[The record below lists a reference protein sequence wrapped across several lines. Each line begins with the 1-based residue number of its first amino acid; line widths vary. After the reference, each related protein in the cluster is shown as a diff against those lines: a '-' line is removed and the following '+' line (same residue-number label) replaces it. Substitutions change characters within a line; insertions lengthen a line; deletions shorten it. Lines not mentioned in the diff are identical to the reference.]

1 MGTLPSHLTTKGP
14 LIPLPEDTVQ
24 QRPPRLVP
32 RTWSSRVWIRGRGF
46 CQADTS
52 CSSPSFCIKGG
63 ALGWNCW
70 VGRQVWVMHAVQP
83 SPSETLWLSLR
94 GGGGWGGLGV
104 PSPYPKPH
112 LCFSFTEALS
122 LSYNFTVLPKASRGQ
137 PWCEVQ
143 GQVHEK
149 TFLSYDCGSQE
160 VKSLSLLG
168 EEVKG
173 MRAWQEQMETLRDV
187 GDFLRQQLLD
197 LKLEKYTDRAKWES
211 PSEQVMRLD
220 PLPLQGRMLCQWR
233 ANGRTRASWQF
244 GFQGQTFLRFDSK
257 NGTWTVLHPGGRR
270 MKEKWE
276 SDRHVTKFF
285 WNISMGDCRSWLD
298 CFMVHWEKMLET
310 TASPTVAT
318 VKGQSRASVITPIA
332 WVLLVTLTCSILI
345 DL

>member
-1 MGTLPSHLTTKGP
+1 MAWKAGQECEEGEERGPWGERRRTTSGP
-14 LIPLPEDTVQ
+14 
-24 QRPPRLVP
+24 VP
-32 RTWSSRVWIRGRGF
+32 RTLVSVGPVGP
-46 CQADTS
+46 AAG
-52 CSSPSFCIKGG
+52 SPSLLHVAMWWTAGSKFT
-63 ALGWNCW
+63 LGLLPLLLLPQ
-70 VGRQVWVMHAVQP
+70 RA
-83 SPSETLWLSLR
+83 
-94 GGGGWGGLGV
+94 WGLAA
-104 PSPYPKPH
+104 K
-112 LCFSFTEALS
+112 ALS

-149 TFLSYDCGSQE
+149 TFVSYDCGSQE

-173 MRAWQEQMETLRDV
+173 TRAWQEQMEMLRDV
-187 GDFLRQQLLD
+187 GYFLRQQLLD
-197 LKLEKYTDRAKWES
+197 LKLEKYTDR
-211 PSEQVMRLD
+211 D

-233 ANGRTRASWQF
+233 ANGRTAASWQF

-257 NGTWTVLHPGGRR
+257 NGTWTVLHPGGRW

-285 WNISMGDCRSWLD
+285 WNISMGDCRSWLES
-298 CFMVHWEKMLET
+298 FMVHWEKMLET
-310 TASPTVAT
+310 TASPTVAA
-318 VKGQSRASVITPIA
+318 VNGQSRASVITPIA